1 VTYTEQRRRTWLDRG
16 VPASRFERL
25 MLSLEMKL
33 LVEIVLAIIAH
44 PIIFILCWINILSR
58 SDLSGLKK
66 LLWMLITIL
75 WGIGPILYL
84 LLADGSFW

>member
-1 VTYTEQRRRTWLDRG
+1 
-16 VPASRFERL
+16 
-25 MLSLEMKL
+25 MLFVGMKL

-66 LLWMLITIL
+66 LLWMLITLL

-84 LLADGSFW
+84 FLADGTFW

>member
-1 VTYTEQRRRTWLDRG
+1 
-16 VPASRFERL
+16 
-25 MLSLEMKL
+25 MLSVEMKL
-33 LVEIVLAIIAH
+33 LVEIVLAIFLH
-44 PIIFILCWINILSR
+44 PIIFILCWINILTR

-66 LLWMLITIL
+66 LLWMLITVV

>member
-1 VTYTEQRRRTWLDRG
+1 
-16 VPASRFERL
+16 
-25 MLSLEMKL
+25 MKL
-33 LVEIVLAIIAH
+33 LVEIVLAIFLH
-44 PIIFILCWINILSR
+44 PIVFIQCWINILTR

-66 LLWMLITIL
+66 LLWILITVL

>member
-1 VTYTEQRRRTWLDRG
+1 MNAGRACYAFD
-16 VPASRFERL
+16 
-25 MLSLEMKL
+25 MKL

-66 LLWMLITIL
+66 LIWMVITL
-75 WGIGPILYL
+75 VWGIGPILYL
-84 LLADGSFW
+84 FLADGSFW